1 MYLASQ
7 RKEFILKTLA
17 EHGAARTIA
26 LAKQMKVTDE
36 TVRNDL
42 INLEKRGFLKRV
54 HGGALALT
62 HKSLHEDIVTQ
73 DDVSI
78 RIAKKAVQ
86 NIPAS
91 VVMFIDSS
99 TMGYQIC
106 NHINSRDTH
115 VVSNNPT
122 LLTRLEGIPNLS
134 FYCTGGRFDREALVY
149 VGQEAAKAA
158 GSLSIDMV
166 VLTPDCYSPKHGAGY
181 KNMLQSEFIKSVIPP
196 DAKVIIA
203 MPSTSVA
210 NNPAFY
216 TVAPSQISMLI
227 TDEALSPEMA
237 DQIEKSG
244 VKVELCLTPGLLY
257 RGRKFF
263 GTSRLFYDD
272 HILSPFHSVQYS
284 RLPVSSSSLEPIS
297 SNPPRL

>member
-36 TVRNDL
+36 TVRNDV

-78 RIAKKAVQ
+78 RIAKKTVQ

-106 NHINSRDTH
+106 NHINSKDTH

-134 FYCTGGRFDREALVY
+134 FYCTGGHFDREALVY
-149 VGQEAAKAA
+149 VGQDAAKAA
-158 GSLSIDMV
+158 GS
-166 VLTPDCYSPKHGAGY
+166 
-181 KNMLQSEFIKSVIPP
+181 QFIKSVIPA

-216 TVAPSQISMLI
+216 TVAPSQVSMLI

-244 VKVELCLTPGLLY
+244 VKVELA
-257 RGRKFF
+257 
-263 GTSRLFYDD
+263 
-272 HILSPFHSVQYS
+272 
-284 RLPVSSSSLEPIS
+284 
-297 SNPPRL
+297 

>member
-78 RIAKKAVQ
+78 RIAKKTVQ

-106 NHINSRDTH
+106 NHINSKDTH

-134 FYCTGGRFDREALVY
+134 FYCTGGHFDREALVY
-149 VGQEAAKAA
+149 VGQDAAKAA

-166 VLTPDCYSPKHGAGY
+166 VLTPDCYSPNHGAGY
-181 KNMLQSEFIKSVIPP
+181 KNMLQSEFIKSVIPA

-216 TVAPSQISMLI
+216 TVEPSQVSMLI

-244 VKVELCLTPGLLY
+244 VKVELA
-257 RGRKFF
+257 
-263 GTSRLFYDD
+263 
-272 HILSPFHSVQYS
+272 
-284 RLPVSSSSLEPIS
+284 
-297 SNPPRL
+297 

>member
-73 DDVSI
+73 DHVSI
-78 RIAKKAVQ
+78 QIAKKTVQ
-86 NIPAS
+86 NIPTS

-106 NHINSRDTH
+106 NHVNSRDTH
-115 VVSNNPT
+115 IVSNNPT
-122 LLTRLEGIPNLS
+122 LLTRLEGIPSLS
-134 FYCTGGRFDREALVY
+134 FYCTGGRFDREAQVY
-149 VGQEAAKAA
+149 VGQDAAHAA
-158 GSLSIDMV
+158 GSLNIELV
-166 VLTPDCYSPKHGAGY
+166 VLTPDCYSPK
-181 KNMLQSEFIKSVIPP
+181 
-196 DAKVIIA
+196 
-203 MPSTSVA
+203 
-210 NNPAFY
+210 
-216 TVAPSQISMLI
+216 
-227 TDEALSPEMA
+227 
-237 DQIEKSG
+237 
-244 VKVELCLTPGLLY
+244 
-257 RGRKFF
+257 
-263 GTSRLFYDD
+263 
-272 HILSPFHSVQYS
+272 
-284 RLPVSSSSLEPIS
+284 
-297 SNPPRL
+297 

>member
-1 MYLASQ
+1 MTASRCKHTPHECRHTCATMLDNAGANDTAIKRILGHASQ
-7 RKEFILKTLA
+7 
-17 EHGAARTIA
+17 G
-26 LAKQMKVTDE
+26 VT
-36 TVRNDL
+36 
-42 INLEKRGFLKRV
+42 KRV
-54 HGGALALT
+54 YT

-237 DQIEKSG
+237 DQVEKSG
-244 VKVELCLTPGLLY
+244 VKVELA
-257 RGRKFF
+257 
-263 GTSRLFYDD
+263 
-272 HILSPFHSVQYS
+272 
-284 RLPVSSSSLEPIS
+284 
-297 SNPPRL
+297 

>member
-78 RIAKKAVQ
+78 RIAKKTVQ

-106 NHINSRDTH
+106 NHINSKDTH

-134 FYCTGGRFDREALVY
+134 FYCTGGHFDREALVY
-149 VGQEAAKAA
+149 VGQDAAKAA

-166 VLTPDCYSPKHGAGY
+166 VLTPDCYFPKHGAGY
-181 KNMLQSEFIKSVIPP
+181 KNMLQSEFIKSVIPA

-216 TVAPSQISMLI
+216 TVAPSQVSMLI

-244 VKVELCLTPGLLY
+244 VKVELA
-257 RGRKFF
+257 
-263 GTSRLFYDD
+263 
-272 HILSPFHSVQYS
+272 
-284 RLPVSSSSLEPIS
+284 
-297 SNPPRL
+297 

>member
-1 MYLASQ
+1 M
-7 RKEFILKTLA
+7 KTLA

-78 RIAKKAVQ
+78 RIAKKTVQ

-106 NHINSRDTH
+106 NHINSKDTH

-134 FYCTGGRFDREALVY
+134 FYCTGGHFDREALVY
-149 VGQEAAKAA
+149 VGQDAAKAA

-166 VLTPDCYSPKHGAGY
+166 VLTPDCYSPKHGAEGE
-181 KNMLQSEFIKSVIPP
+181 NLPGFFLQRVAVRN
-196 DAKVIIA
+196 DAVG
-203 MPSTSVA
+203 PVA
-210 NNPAFY
+210 VRAGNDPFQNVHVFQQA
-216 TVAPSQISMLI
+216 AADGI
-227 TDEALSPEMA
+227 DAEA
-237 DQIEKSG
+237 D
-244 VKVELCLTPGLLY
+244 
-257 RGRKFF
+257 
-263 GTSRLFYDD
+263 
-272 HILSPFHSVQYS
+272 SVQG
-284 RLPVSSSSLEPIS
+284 RVVVGEDVIAGGCHEENGLEWAFS
-297 SNPPRL
+297 

>member
-78 RIAKKAVQ
+78 RIAKKTVQ

-106 NHINSRDTH
+106 NHINSKDTH

-134 FYCTGGRFDREALVY
+134 FYCTGGHFDREALVY
-149 VGQEAAKAA
+149 VGQDAAKAA
-158 GSLSIDMV
+158 GIPVVFFNRDFDVSVLEV

-181 KNMLQSEFIKSVIPP
+181 KNMLQSEFIKSVIPA

-216 TVAPSQISMLI
+216 TVAPSQVSMLI

-244 VKVELCLTPGLLY
+244 VKVELA
-257 RGRKFF
+257 
-263 GTSRLFYDD
+263 
-272 HILSPFHSVQYS
+272 
-284 RLPVSSSSLEPIS
+284 
-297 SNPPRL
+297 

>member
-78 RIAKKAVQ
+78 RIAKKTVQ

-106 NHINSRDTH
+106 NHINSKDTH

-134 FYCTGGRFDREALVY
+134 FYCTGGHFDREALVY
-149 VGQEAAKAA
+149 VGQDAAKAA

-166 VLTPDCYSPKHGAGY
+166 VLTPDCYSPKHGAGIQEHAAIRIHQERHPRGCQGNHRY
-181 KNMLQSEFIKSVIPP
+181 AFHQRSE
-196 DAKVIIA
+196 
-203 MPSTSVA
+203 
-210 NNPAFY
+210 
-216 TVAPSQISMLI
+216 Q
-227 TDEALSPEMA
+227 
-237 DQIEKSG
+237 
-244 VKVELCLTPGLLY
+244 PGILY
-257 RGRKFF
+257 RCALPG
-263 GTSRLFYDD
+263 
-272 HILSPFHSVQYS
+272 FHAHH
-284 RLPVSSSSLEPIS
+284 
-297 SNPPRL
+297 

>member
-62 HKSLHEDIVTQ
+62 HKSLHEDTDTQ
-73 DDVSI
+73 DHVSI
-78 RIAKKAVQ
+78 QIAKKTVQ
-86 NIPAS
+86 NIPTS

-106 NHINSRDTH
+106 NHVNSRDTH
-115 VVSNNPT
+115 IVSNNPT
-122 LLTRLEGIPNLS
+122 LLTRLEGIPSLS
-134 FYCTGGRFDREALVY
+134 FYCTGGRFDREAQVY
-149 VGQEAAKAA
+149 VGQDAAHAA
-158 GSLSIDMV
+158 GSLNIELV

-181 KNMLQSEFIKSVIPP
+181 KNMLQSEFIRSVIPQ

-203 MPSTSVA
+203 MPSTSIA
-210 NNPAFY
+210 NSPAFY
-216 TVAPSQISMLI
+216 TVAPNLVSMLI
-227 TDEALSPEMA
+227 TDEAIAPEMVEE
-237 DQIEKSG
+237 IEKSG
-244 VKVELCLTPGLLY
+244 VKVE
-257 RGRKFF
+257 
-263 GTSRLFYDD
+263 
-272 HILSPFHSVQYS
+272 IA
-284 RLPVSSSSLEPIS
+284 
-297 SNPPRL
+297 

>member
-78 RIAKKAVQ
+78 RIAKKTVQ

-106 NHINSRDTH
+106 NHINSKDTH

-134 FYCTGGRFDREALVY
+134 FYCTGGHFDREALVY
-149 VGQEAAKAA
+149 VGQDAAKAA

-166 VLTPDCYSPKHGAGY
+166 VLTPDCYSPQAWRRIQEHVAIRIHQERHPRGCQGNHRHA
-181 KNMLQSEFIKSVIPP
+181 LHQRSE
-196 DAKVIIA
+196 
-203 MPSTSVA
+203 
-210 NNPAFY
+210 
-216 TVAPSQISMLI
+216 Q
-227 TDEALSPEMA
+227 
-237 DQIEKSG
+237 
-244 VKVELCLTPGLLY
+244 PGILY
-257 RGRKFF
+257 RCALPG
-263 GTSRLFYDD
+263 
-272 HILSPFHSVQYS
+272 FHAHH
-284 RLPVSSSSLEPIS
+284 
-297 SNPPRL
+297 